1 MKTIESIM
9 RLSDENV
16 AVAATG
22 RECSLFPLAML
33 LRFSSLNL
41 HRQKICGHTTQSL
54 REWAAVAL
62 ASLIKQAFKAKTDM
76 TVAEHQQLTLV
87 TLRSLCSVH
96 QTDVQR
102 RQLDCL
108 MALLQTDGAQLVSD
122 MWQHVIHIVAAV
134 VDEENGCDEA
144 LVRQGYLGLRLVA
157 ADFLQSLPFE
167 CVSALVEAVARY
179 GKQTADHNI
188 SLSALTQLWTI
199 SDFVFRKSSVVG
211 ADASEKVWLV
221 LYTCLSELC
230 VDARPS
236 VRKSAC
242 QTLLQ
247 TVASHGHALR
257 VATWN
262 HMVWQI
268 IMPLL
273 DRVRVQTRS
282 ASTERTSGALLM
294 HHSRD
299 TQQKQWTETCIH
311 TLSAAS
317 KIFIAQRKALLSLED
332 FGSAWEALLSY
343 VEWAACYQNAEL
355 SLSAIKSFQEVLLG
369 KVSAQTLDIN
379 TRERASSAE
388 NSIEEVPVLPLPQW
402 IESWNTWQRISRGL
416 ARMGT
421 AGSSSEGKAAYVPGP
436 SHLTTLLHIFP
447 PLFDHVA
454 RHISVE
460 EIKAEQLPSVLES
473 LINVPV
479 PSEQAPFVMQSTH
492 SHMSPTQ
499 EAVCEAIRSIYNE
512 CVSQGSPLREALAD
526 QIRQLLRFSGMA
538 LKNPAALR
546 PAGMTSSGQK
556 DYREWALQWV
566 VPFAETSLR
575 MAVEFLSATVAYPE
589 VIRSLVVVDVVKFLG
604 EPLYMKYSCISPTT
618 WKLAASSLMTML
630 RIAVPLA
637 RQHVE
642 HFEPLW
648 PAICDTLEKFLFTPN
663 VHPRLAADER
673 KRDELTECQ
682 IVELVRSELL
692 LHSACL
698 PPSMVQRLISILNR
712 GSISQLDPTD
722 VLASDSHAQRVE
734 LARTCFDALLST
746 SSEGNGRLGNVAVAS
761 LLQRCSQVMNNFVR
775 DWTSTG
781 DLRLPRGRIAEM
793 TSALQAVDS
802 LIGRLA
808 REPTQSE
815 LYSQL
820 VSLYPS
826 VVNVVGCTRSDP
838 LLESQLIA
846 TLKSYQTLLLLQ
858 VVPKPVKE
866 S

>member
-1 MKTIESIM
+1 MNEAIVQPNSSEHPHAWHFISK
-9 RLSDENV
+9 LSDENI

-22 RECSLFPLAML
+22 RDCSLFPLAML
-33 LRFSSLNL
+33 LRFASLNL
-41 HRQKICGHTTQSL
+41 HRQKVFWSRVTSHFIKICGHTTASL

-62 ASLIKQAFKAKTDM
+62 ASIIKQAFKAKTEM
-76 TVAEHQQLTLV
+76 SVEEHQQLTLS

-96 QTDVQR
+96 QADVQR

-108 MALLQTDGAQLVSD
+108 MALLQTDGAQLVRD
-122 MWQHVIHIVAAV
+122 MWQHVVYIVAAV
-134 VDEENGCDEA
+134 VDEENCSDEA

-179 GKQTADHNI
+179 GKQMADHNI

-199 SDFVFRKSSVVG
+199 SDFVFRKSEEVG

-230 VDARPS
+230 TDVRPS

-257 VATWN
+257 IGTWN

-282 ASTERTSGALLM
+282 ASTERASGALLM

-343 VEWAACYQNAEL
+343 LEWAACYHNAEL
-355 SLSAIKSFQEVLLG
+355 SLSAIKSFQAILLG

-379 TRERASSAE
+379 TRERASSVE
-388 NSIEEVPVLPLPQW
+388 NSLEDATPYLPLPQW

-416 ARMGT
+416 ARMESGT
-421 AGSSSEGKAAYVPGP
+421 LLPDGELVFEEKIWSIPRDITDIVIDKAPYLPGP

-447 PLFDHVA
+447 PLFEHVA
-454 RHISVE
+454 RHIAVDE
-460 EIKAEQLPSVLES
+460 LKAEQLPSVLES

-479 PSEQAPFVMQSTH
+479 PSEQAPFVMQSLH

-512 CVSQGSPLREALAD
+512 CTSPGSPLRDALAD
-526 QIRQLLRFSGMA
+526 QIRQLLRFSGLA
-538 LKNPAALR
+538 LKSPAALR
-546 PAGMTSSGQK
+546 PSGMTSSGQK
-556 DYREWALQWV
+556 DYVSFRKLDSNKADYFGTSGREWALQWII
-566 VPFAETSLR
+566 PFAETCLR
-575 MAVEFLSATVAYPE
+575 MAVEFLSNTAAYPE
-589 VIRSLVVVDVVKFLG
+589 IIRSLVVVDVVKFLG
-604 EPLYMKYSCISPTT
+604 EPLYLKYSCISPTT
-618 WKLAASSLMTML
+618 WKLAASSLITVYYC
-630 RIAVPLA
+630 ADS
-637 RQHVE
+637 VE
-642 HFEPLW
+642 HFESLW
-648 PAICDTLEKFLFTPN
+648 PAICDTLEKFLFTPKSVVDFSN
-663 VHPRLAADER
+663 VILLEVWKVTYSFSVCPRLAADER
-673 KRDELTECQ
+673 KRDELAECQ
-682 IVELVRSELL
+682 IIELVRSELL
-692 LHSACL
+692 LHSSTL
-698 PPSMVQRLISILNR
+698 PQSMIQRLISILNR
-712 GSISQLDPTD
+712 GSISQLDPT
-722 VLASDSHAQRVE
+722 
-734 LARTCFDALLST
+734 
-746 SSEGNGRLGNVAVAS
+746 
-761 LLQRCSQVMNNFVR
+761 
-775 DWTSTG
+775 
-781 DLRLPRGRIAEM
+781 
-793 TSALQAVDS
+793 
-802 LIGRLA
+802 
-808 REPTQSE
+808 
-815 LYSQL
+815 
-820 VSLYPS
+820 
-826 VVNVVGCTRSDP
+826 
-838 LLESQLIA
+838 
-846 TLKSYQTLLLLQ
+846 
-858 VVPKPVKE
+858 
-866 S
+866 